1 MAKKFIEIRM
11 NVVVEYDTDLY
22 DEDDI
27 VSKSVLCF
35 YEEDKTGVENFLPK
49 AEGLEVIDYLVTNGI
64 DITEAY
70 NDKK

>member
-49 AEGLEVIDYLVTNGI
+49 AEGLEVIDYLDTSVI
-64 DITEAY
+64 DITEVY

>member
-22 DEDDI
+22 DEEDI

-35 YEEDKTGVENFLPK
+35 YEEDKAGVENFLPK
-49 AEGLEVIDYLVTNGI
+49 AEGLEVIDYLITNGV
-64 DITEAY
+64 DITEEY
-70 NDKK
+70 SQK